1 MPGVLPVSPP
11 PAPPPLVRLLES
23 PSVEGLELALN
34 GERIQSA
41 WRWVQGEPGRLWLG
55 LDLLE
60 SELGAR
66 RSVNNDGSIDLH
78 WFGANQ
84 RIEQAELISIE
95 DEVAVEVSQLLR
107 QNGVDLGLEPSVTGQ
122 EPALNVQLASPR
134 FLRLR
139 ESRRNGVQRLVLDLT
154 GPALV
159 PRNDD
164 QLELRLD
171 NPGAAATA
179 LRKRGLTTGLGSGS
193 LLLSLDAWRSSTLG
207 GPYRLV
213 LERRDLDG
221 LALKRRPLLPP
232 ISPDLALERRTV
244 SLGRKRYR
252 ISFVRFNPT
261 TSGMALVPLSRRNMV
276 GLGSLVGLARSQSAL
291 AALNGGFFNRT
302 QALPL
307 GGLRDQ
313 GEWLSGPI
321 LDRGAIAWDR
331 GELPQFSR
339 VRLKEW
345 ISNGRGTSAE
355 ISALNSG
362 WVKKGL
368 AQYNSLWG
376 PRYKAITGT
385 ERGALVMGTKVRTL
399 LNPEQLKSGVGLQRG
414 QTLIVSRG
422 GADLPLQVGDDVSLE
437 RQITPSHFRGKP
449 FLIQGGPLLLNRGQV
464 VVDGRAERF
473 SALFMRQHAPR
484 SVVASDGEQVWLLA
498 VEGHG
503 NRGPNLRETAR
514 LMQRLGI
521 KEALNLDG
529 GSSTRLMV
537 GGRSSTRGRGIGAA
551 IHNGLGIVINPAR

>member
-1 MPGVLPVSPP
+1 MLPVSPP

-23 PSVEGLELALN
+23 PSVEGLELTLN

-66 RSVNNDGSIDLH
+66 RSINDDGSIDLD

-84 RIEQAELISIE
+84 RIEQAEQISIE

-107 QNGVDLGLEPSVTGQ
+107 QNGVALGLEPSVMGQ
-122 EPALNVQLASPR
+122 EPALTLQLASPR

-139 ESRRNGVQRLVLDLT
+139 ESRRNGGQRLVLELS
-154 GPALV
+154 GPALL

-164 QLELRLD
+164 QLELQLD

-179 LRKRGLTTGLGSGS
+179 LRQRGVRAGLGSGS
-193 LLLSLDAWRSSTLG
+193 LLLSVDGWRSSSLG
-207 GPYRLV
+207 GPNRLI
-213 LERRDLDG
+213 LERSSSDVTP
-221 LALKRRPLLPP
+221 LARNGRALLP
-232 ISPDLALERRTV
+232 SGSGNLALEQRV
-244 SLGRKRYR
+244 LQLGAEKYR
-252 ISFVRFNPT
+252 ISFVRFNPAAA
-261 TSGMALVPLSRRNMV
+261 GMSLVPLSRRNMV
-276 GLGSLVGLARSQSAL
+276 GLGSLLGLARSQGAL
-291 AALNGGFFNRT
+291 AALNGGFFNRI

-307 GGLRDQ
+307 GGLRDR
-313 GEWLSGPI
+313 GDWLSGPI
-321 LDRGAIAWDR
+321 LDRGAMAWDQ

-339 VRLKEW
+339 VRLQEW
-345 ISNGRGTSAE
+345 ISTSQGKRAE

-385 ERGALVMGTKVRTL
+385 ERGALVMGTKVTKL
-399 LNPEQLKSGVGLQRG
+399 LNPQQLKRGTGLRRG
-414 QTLIVSRG
+414 QTLVVARG
-422 GADLPLQVGDDVSLE
+422 GAKLPLQVGDEVSLE
-437 RQITPSHFRGKP
+437 RQLTPSHFNKKP
-449 FLIQGGPLLLNRGQV
+449 FLIQGGPLLLNRGQIV
-464 VVDGRAERF
+464 LDGKAERF
-473 SALFMRQHAPR
+473 STPFMRQRAPR

-503 NRGPNLRETAR
+503 NKGPNLRDTAR

-537 GGRSSTRGRGIGAA
+537 GGRSGTRGRGIGAA
-551 IHNGLGIVINPAR
+551 IHNGLGIVVNPAR